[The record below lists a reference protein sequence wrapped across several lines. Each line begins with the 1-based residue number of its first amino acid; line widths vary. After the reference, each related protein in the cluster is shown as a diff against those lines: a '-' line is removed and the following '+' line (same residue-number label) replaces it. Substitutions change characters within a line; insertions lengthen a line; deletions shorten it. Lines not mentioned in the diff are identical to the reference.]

1 MKVLISA
8 EGTSRESKVSKRFGH
23 APHYV
28 IVDTEAPDI
37 RLLEGTGTMTK
48 QDIIRKAAHEGV
60 EAVITGHLGP
70 HASAAIRANEL
81 VAVLAHDMTL
91 GRAVEAYQHG
101 ELKTLDSSAL
111 EHSMEDHER
120 RRMESRQQRG
130 NRPLGYSNTVGFR
143 SGTARGRHHLQQFAG
158 RGH

>member
-8 EGTSRESKVSKRFGH
+8 DGTSRESKVSKRFAG

-28 IVDTEAPDI
+28 IVDSDTHDI
-37 RLLEGTGTMTK
+37 RLLEGAVTMTK
-48 QDIIRKAAHEGV
+48 QEIIRKAAREGV

-70 HASAAIRANEL
+70 HAFAAIRANEL
-81 VAVLAHDMTL
+81 VAVLAHDMTVDHAL
-91 GRAVEAYQHG
+91 EAYLRG
-101 ELKTLDSSAL
+101 ELKILDASAL
-111 EHSMEDHER
+111 QHTIEDHER
-120 RRMESRQQRG
+120 RRMESRQRKG
-130 NRPLGYSNTVGFR
+130 NQSLGYSNTVGFR